1 MLRRCRGVGCRG
13 THCTGLAVW
22 DVGHTEVCF
31 PGLKHQLF
39 PTDEPQ
45 WAKFVCF
52 QTMEVEMLIF
62 LLTKK
67 IQKEGFQ
74 SSHTKKIQEKQ
85 FTEKK
90 NSFTVPKNFFFFVIY
105 TKPLRMSYWSFI
117 SNLDNMIRLQKM
129 YLLVNS
135 FHSLNFKEATE
146 L

>member
-1 MLRRCRGVGCRG
+1 
-13 THCTGLAVW
+13 
-22 DVGHTEVCF
+22 
-31 PGLKHQLF
+31 
-39 PTDEPQ
+39 
-45 WAKFVCF
+45 
-52 QTMEVEMLIF
+52 MLIF

-85 FTEKK
+85 FTKKK
-90 NSFTVPKNFFFFVIY
+90 NLSLHQSTFFFFLVIY

-135 FHSLNFKEATE
+135 LHSLNFKEATE